1 METLALNVKER
12 RRLIVLTKVKEG
24 QLSVAKAAEL
34 LGVSERQGRRIWQR
48 FKRQGDGGLAHG
60 LRGRPS
66 NRSCVVKTEAL
77 RLCRQKYAGFG
88 AALASEYLTDQDDL
102 TVHRVTLWRWL
113 RGSGQL
119 APTRKAAR
127 HRQRRERRRCCGELL
142 QMDGS
147 THLWFEDRGPP
158 CVLFVTVDDAT
169 GRLYA
174 RFYASEDTAA
184 AFDLFG
190 GYVRRYGLPLALYV
204 DKDSIYRVNDPLA
217 QEAGRQRGQP
227 PQTQFGRAMRQL
239 GVEVICAHSPQAKG
253 RVERANGILQDRL
266 VKALRLAGISTIAA
280 ANRFLDQQF
289 LRDFNARF
297 AKPAA
302 DGVNVHRRVGP
313 GIKLADALCVRER
326 RTVGRDWCVAYGG
339 RVLQIGPRHGG
350 LALPGKTVEIL
361 ARADG
366 SLTMLYQD
374 AGLHWT
380 EVAARPAPRARPP
393 LTVRDRSPWRPG
405 PDHPWNRPA
414 VKAAPLRAVSLRS
427 TPLRCAALTA
437 PGG

>member
-1 METLALNVKER
+1 METLALSVKER
-12 RRLIVLTKVKEG
+12 RRLIVLTKVKDG
-24 QLSVAKAAEL
+24 QLSVAKAAEM

-48 FKRQGDGGLAHG
+48 FRRHGDGGLAHG

-66 NRSCVVKTEAL
+66 NRSCAVKTEAL
-77 RLCRQKYAGFG
+77 KLCRQKYAGFG
-88 AALASEYLTDQDDL
+88 AALASEYLAERDDL
-102 TVHRVTLWRWL
+102 AVHRVTLWRWL
-113 RGSGQL
+113 RHSGQL
-119 APTRKAAR
+119 APTRKPAR
-127 HRQRRERRRCCGELL
+127 HRQRRQRRRCYGELL

-147 THLWFEDRGPP
+147 THLWFEDRGPS

-174 RFYASEDTAA
+174 RFYATEDTAA
-184 AFDLFG
+184 AFDLFA
-190 GYVRRYGLPLALYV
+190 GYARRYGLPLALYV

-227 PQTQFGRAMRQL
+227 PRTQFGRAMQQL

-280 ANRFLDQQF
+280 ANRFLEQPF
-289 LRDFNARF
+289 LRGFNARF
-297 AKPAA
+297 AQPAA
-302 DGVNVHRRVGP
+302 DGVNVHRRIGP
-313 GIKLADALCVRER
+313 GIKLAEVLCVRER

-339 RVLQIGPRHGG
+339 RALQIGQRHRG

-366 SLTMLYQD
+366 SLVVLYQE
-374 AGLHWT
+374 AALHWT
-380 EVAARPAPRARPP
+380 PAAVRPMPPALRPQT
-393 LTVRDRSPWRPG
+393 LRDRTPWRPG

-427 TPLRCAALTA
+427 PSLRCAALTA